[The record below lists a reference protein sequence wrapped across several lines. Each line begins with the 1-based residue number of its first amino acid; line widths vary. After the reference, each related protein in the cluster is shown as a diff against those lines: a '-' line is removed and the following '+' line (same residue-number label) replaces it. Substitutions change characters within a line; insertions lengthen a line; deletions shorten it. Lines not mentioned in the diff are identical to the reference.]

1 MVKMEFMDALQRM
14 ATGDPECYLLEGFM
28 AGREVLPRGA
38 EAGSVVIMAA
48 IIGRN
53 HHWLTV

>member
-1 MVKMEFMDALQRM
+1 MEFMDALQRM